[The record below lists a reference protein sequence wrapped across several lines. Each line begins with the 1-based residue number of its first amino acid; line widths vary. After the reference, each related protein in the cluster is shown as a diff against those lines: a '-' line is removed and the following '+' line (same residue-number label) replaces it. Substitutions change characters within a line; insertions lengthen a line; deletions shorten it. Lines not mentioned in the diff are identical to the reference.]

1 MELSLPPPERR
12 IIIVAFLP
20 DNNARSCALHPFG
33 CGNIVVLHRDD
44 DGVG

>member
-1 MELSLPPPERR
+1 MELSLPPPECR

-20 DNNARSCALHPFG
+20 DNNAQSCALDPFG